1 MHEIW
6 GYCALK
12 GTLVEGEVLRNG
24 QPFILLRL
32 EVWHSVYVDLGE
44 SDAVWK

>member
-1 MHEIW
+1 M
-6 GYCALK
+6 
-12 GTLVEGEVLRNG
+12 LRNG

-32 EVWHSVYVDLGE
+32 EVWQGVDVDLGE